1 MWACAF
7 WLSLKGGVAAAQVPL
22 IPVPPTAPL
31 TSPTVPPVNATLDG
45 ALGSAG
51 GFSGMAG
58 GDIGVG
64 RMGDAWFMRLNI
76 GTELDFGKIGVGFQV
91 PLNIR
96 LQDRCDGRMLPE
108 GCAFNNRLRHED
120 WDEVADYA
128 RLIRY
133 FRYGR
138 PADPFYVRVGEL
150 WGATFGHGTVLNS
163 YYNSINLDLYKLGV
177 QLNVNTPY
185 GGVQTMMDNLLRP
198 NLFGMRGYV
207 RPVSFFDPKSYWNN
221 LAIGLT
227 WMVDAFAPV
236 GTVGPD
242 RTSGSGLSL
251 PEEAMGVLGFDVE
264 FTVLQHKVI
273 DIIPYTDV
281 NKIFGGGTGWHL
293 GVLTK
298 LRPLEKLGL
307 NLKLEYRYLGDGYV
321 PGYFDSFYDI
331 MKYQFPAGCAVTKLD
346 FVRGRRNGLPACDVG
361 VSGHGVYAEGVFDF
375 FGLLSLMIAFEDT
388 EGPNNAN
395 LILSLQ
401 LPVFEAIK
409 LALYYNKRFFDGISN
424 AFSVENAVMVGE
436 ARVRLYS
443 MLYWVARYAR
453 SWQLAGDGKSFVS
466 SDDFSI
472 GLGVQA
478 RF

>member
-1 MWACAF
+1 MRALRCCALWACAF
-7 WLSLKGGVAAAQVPL
+7 WLSLKGGAAAAQVPL

-108 GCAFNNRLRHED
+108 GCAFNSRLRHED

-150 WGATFGHGTVLNS
+150 WGATLGHGTVLNS

-198 NLFGMRGYV
+198 NLFGMRGYE
-207 RPVSFFDPKSYWNN
+207 
-221 LAIGLT
+221 IGR
-227 WMVDAFAPV
+227 AH
-236 GTVGPD
+236 
-242 RTSGSGLSL
+242 
-251 PEEAMGVLGFDVE
+251 VE
-264 FTVLQHKVI
+264 LQS
-273 DIIPYTDV
+273 
-281 NKIFGGGTGWHL
+281 
-293 GVLTK
+293 
-298 LRPLEKLGL
+298 R
-307 NLKLEYRYLGDGYV
+307 
-321 PGYFDSFYDI
+321 
-331 MKYQFPAGCAVTKLD
+331 
-346 FVRGRRNGLPACDVG
+346 
-361 VSGHGVYAEGVFDF
+361 
-375 FGLLSLMIAFEDT
+375 
-388 EGPNNAN
+388 
-395 LILSLQ
+395 
-401 LPVFEAIK
+401 
-409 LALYYNKRFFDGISN
+409 
-424 AFSVENAVMVGE
+424 
-436 ARVRLYS
+436 
-443 MLYWVARYAR
+443 
-453 SWQLAGDGKSFVS
+453 
-466 SDDFSI
+466 
-472 GLGVQA
+472 
-478 RF
+478 